1 MFFTRFHKAILD
13 EIWRIDKKTD
23 KRDFSLYHFMEFYN
37 RWHKKKLK
45 TDLFYTGNSKP
56 QEHVFSGYNLS
67 KDDPFIIKR
76 QFKRDVLLAFKELES
91 TLNYLSANNLINVY
105 ERPKP
110 GPNMLPECIPLY
122 IADDN
127 DKIEPLNDAYKI
139 IRNYLG
145 RNIQVRVG
153 YRKFK
158 RLWYYTDEEL
168 LRLLIGV
175 LAPIVAALSATIVG
189 LIMKP

>member
-1 MFFTRFHKAILD
+1 
-13 EIWRIDKKTD
+13 
-23 KRDFSLYHFMEFYN
+23 
-37 RWHKKKLK
+37 
-45 TDLFYTGNSKP
+45 
-56 QEHVFSGYNLS
+56 
-67 KDDPFIIKR
+67 
-76 QFKRDVLLAFKELES
+76 
-91 TLNYLSANNLINVY
+91 
-105 ERPKP
+105 
-110 GPNMLPECIPLY
+110 MLPECIPLY